1 MSADLMTWDWER
13 LVPLVLKDSVLL
25 RHDLPKS
32 CLKASMETKIKYSI
46 ECFSVIYAEGIRRI
60 YTVLG
65 MDREYESWVNFC
77 L

>member
-1 MSADLMTWDWER
+1 MSADLMTWDLER

-32 CLKASMETKIKYSI
+32 CLKASMWETKIKCSI
-46 ECFSVIYAEGIRRI
+46 ECFSVIYAEGIS
-60 YTVLG
+60 VLG
-65 MDREYESWVNFC
+65 MDREYQSWVNFC